1 MPTQPS
7 ERIRLRSLM
16 EDRLLELNLRWQDVA
31 DEGGVSLRVL
41 STARTG
47 TAEILPRTRRGIAKG
62 LRWTPDSV
70 DRILDGRDPMASP
83 GSPGYEPA
91 AGEWDT
97 SGVSEAEIKAEAEG
111 ILTAASAVE
120 RATGRPATPEELFP
134 GSSRADKW
142 ERYVWAD
149 DGPAAER
156 AEDIATAR
164 AIRRARGRRS
174 GENSA
179 LYRASFTITGSI

>member
-1 MPTQPS
+1 MAARPA
-7 ERIRLRSLM
+7 ERDRLAALM
-16 EDRLLELNLRWQDVA
+16 EDRRLELGLTWKEVA
-31 DEGGVSLRVL
+31 DAGEL
-41 STARTG
+41 SYEVIRAVRNGSSTIRQLTK
-47 TAEILPRTRRGIAKG
+47 RGITKA
-62 LRWTPDSV
+62 LLWTPDSV

-179 LYRASFTITGSI
+179 LFRTSFTITGSI